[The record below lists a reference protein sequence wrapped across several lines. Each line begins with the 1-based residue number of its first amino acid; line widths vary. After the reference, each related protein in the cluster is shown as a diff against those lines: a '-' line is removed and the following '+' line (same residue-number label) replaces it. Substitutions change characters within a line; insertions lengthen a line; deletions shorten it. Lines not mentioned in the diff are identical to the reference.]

1 MTLLVTAHVYLCY
14 GVNCQSMWTIS
25 FVLRPSHHSLFDY
38 WTGNNDIITHY
49 HLPQQI
55 LPMASHQGLLMLALT
70 VVLLALPSLT
80 CGVTLHVRP
89 TSTNTS
95 CSTHP
100 CQTISEY
107 AQDPDQYFN
116 DSNLMHS
123 NVLER
128 YSHS

>member
-55 LPMASHQGLLMLALT
+55 PHNGFPPGGVHAGPDCGSTGSPLTDLWSNPPRETNINKHILLHTPLP
-70 VVLLALPSLT
+70 
-80 CGVTLHVRP
+80 
-89 TSTNTS
+89 N
-95 CSTHP
+95 
-100 CQTISEY
+100 
-107 AQDPDQYFN
+107 
-116 DSNLMHS
+116 NL
-123 NVLER
+123 
-128 YSHS
+128 